1 MSLPQPK
8 MLIVPAPQNDH
19 PLNKSRIDPKMI
31 LHPPQSSL
39 GVQPQGTG
47 MAQNEFPNLRIQPI
61 DSARSAVDATPT
73 NWPALKVQIIPNQSP
88 GFRLSGKLAAPC
100 PNPNLQPL
108 PQEREVGQASHL
120 R

>member
-31 LHPPQSSL
+31 VHPPQSSL
-39 GVQPQGTG
+39 GVQPPGTSV
-47 MAQNEFPNLRIQPI
+47 AQNEYPNLRIQPI
-61 DSARSAVDATPT
+61 DSARSAVEAIPT
-73 NWPALKVQIIPNQSP
+73 NWPALNVQTIPNQWP
-88 GFRLSGKLAAPC
+88 GFRLSGKLAAPG

-108 PQEREVGQASHL
+108 PQEREVGQAHP